1 MGKERFSAFDV
12 CAEVSCL
19 RRSILGLWCVQI
31 YDGVEKNSLLLK
43 FNKPASSEERTGG
56 SSGGEDGRRGC
67 RGEAHEDRI
76 ADALHGAVHT
86 DGRSGLAHTSQGLAP
101 GSTVV

>member
-31 YDGVEKNSLLLK
+31 YDGAEKNSLLLK

-56 SSGGEDGRRGC
+56 SSGGEVS
-67 RGEAHEDRI
+67 EARKVN
-76 ADALHGAVHT
+76 LLV
-86 DGRSGLAHTSQGLAP
+86 QP
-101 GSTVV
+101 GVKLLCNEIRETIDIER